1 MFAVNIIHRSPLYQ
15 MLTVSAFLFP
25 CPSILPSGFAI
36 LPSLPEVPSNFGCR
50 PIHQTLQLVRSMVL
64 GKWKATV
71 PSPPRHILTKPNTSP
86 WNIRWKSKGPWVPF
100 SIYAHHLKH
109 PRARVCI
116 CVCVCVCVCVWE
128 RENRKQVRL
137 KYFTRKQNRRKSVED
152 SGMEKRP
159 KRSRRLP
166 LVHDTLPTL
175 QWWGRTECK
184 SLGRGRCGAEKNQPP
199 KVSTEW
205 V

>member
-36 LPSLPEVPSNFGCR
+36 LPSLPEVLSNFGCR

-100 SIYAHHLKH
+100 SIYAHHLLKH
-109 PRARVCI
+109 PRARM
-116 CVCVCVCVCVWE
+116 CVCVCERE

-137 KYFTRKQNRRKSVED
+137 KYKKTKQKKKCRVWDGE
-152 SGMEKRP
+152 
-159 KRSRRLP
+159 
-166 LVHDTLPTL
+166 TT
-175 QWWGRTECK
+175 
-184 SLGRGRCGAEKNQPP
+184 
-199 KVSTEW
+199 
-205 V
+205 